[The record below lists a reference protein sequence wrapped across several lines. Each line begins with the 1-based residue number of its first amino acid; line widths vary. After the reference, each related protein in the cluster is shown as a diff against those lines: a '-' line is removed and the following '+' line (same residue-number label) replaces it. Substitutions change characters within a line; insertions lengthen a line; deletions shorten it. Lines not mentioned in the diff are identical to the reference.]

1 MSLLSLMSVFTEIAY
16 KWWTFLLLFS
26 IIPLPSQ
33 LLNAC
38 KRSGKMVRNKLLSV
52 IPSNPFQRLWRRWG
66 DEWIKDFPNSK
77 KRRIKKK
84 WEGLSSPNPSY
95 ILTKRRKGGIETEE
109 RELISWDFIVGFSFP
124 FPCPSYHIFRIWMDK
139 IWERLRLRNSS
150 PFATSH
156 TIISPFLSFLFLSSL
171 YHLFLHSF
179 ISWRSMIERDRKG
192 KEWHVRSLPTPFSV
206 VSSLVI
212 DWKNP
217 DMR

>member
-84 WEGLSSPNPSY
+84 WEG
-95 ILTKRRKGGIETEE
+95 EE
-109 RELISWDFIVGFSFP
+109 SDRSFVSHPHLFS
-124 FPCPSYHIFRIWMDK
+124 PSYH
-139 IWERLRLRNSS
+139 L
-150 PFATSH
+150 P
-156 TIISPFLSFLFLSSL
+156 SSL
-171 YHLFLHSF
+171 SPLGLWRWGRVKRWPQPHS
-179 ISWRSMIERDRKG
+179 SSLPVSLPSTADGKRLERRDKETG
-192 KEWHVRSLPTPFSV
+192 KEGMGRDS
-206 VSSLVI
+206 
-212 DWKNP
+212 
-217 DMR
+217 M

>member
-124 FPCPSYHIFRIWMDK
+124 FPCPSYHISRKWMDK
-139 IWERLRLRNSS
+139 KGKGSEVARLRNSS

-156 TIISPFLSFLFLSSL
+156 TIISPFLSLPQPGLGVRTWKRATGKGCVRVREEWPSLFHSLS
-171 YHLFLHSF
+171 
-179 ISWRSMIERDRKG
+179 
-192 KEWHVRSLPTPFSV
+192 PFGL
-206 VSSLVI
+206 LV
-212 DWKNP
+212 
-217 DMR
+217 MS